1 MRKLAIFAGC
11 VIGLLLLAYAA
22 GLGVYA
28 VSSTR
33 TWINTQPRTPEEA
46 RRSLAR
52 LGLDVEYPFA
62 SRLLL
67 TPHGRMHYVDEGQ
80 GPALLCLHGNGRW
93 SLECREVV
101 RARSAT
107 GRVIAPDLIG
117 FGLSEKPARLPEDV
131 VAAHAIDLARLVEAL
146 DLRDVQL
153 MATSSSAP
161 IAVALVKRA
170 PERVRSTVIEDGA
183 GQSPQMSAA
192 FASTPVLGEL
202 LAQGFGALSPGLARG
217 PYGRVQGNWDERA
230 SSLALERALRDGAP
244 RD

>member
-1 MRKLAIFAGC
+1 MRKLAVLAGC
-11 VIGLLLLAYAA
+11 LIGLCLLAYAA

-28 VSSTR
+28 ATSTR
-33 TWINTQPRTPEEA
+33 TWISTQPRTPEEA

-52 LGLDVEYPFA
+52 LELDAEYPFP

-67 TPHGRMHYVDEGQ
+67 TPHGRMHYVDVGQ
-80 GPALLCLHGNGRW
+80 GPVLLCLHGNGRW

-101 RARSAT
+101 RSRSDEM
-107 GRVIAPDLIG
+107 RVIAPDLIG
-117 FGLSEKPARLPEDV
+117 FGLSEKPARVPEDPID
-131 VAAHAIDLARLVEAL
+131 AHAVDLAGLVEAL

-153 MATSSSAP
+153 LATSSSAP

-183 GQSPQMSAA
+183 GQAPQLGAL
-192 FASTPVLGEL
+192 FATTPVVGEL

-217 PYGRVQGNWDERA
+217 PYGRLQGNWDERA
-230 SSLALERALRDGAP
+230 SSLALERALRE
-244 RD
+244 